1 MIIKPSTD
9 QPTSWQELA
18 QLCREQTQIHTRTV
32 APLLQEGV
40 HGWME
45 HQEDHSSPL
54 SGSNSVGTQK
64 SEIS

>member
-32 APLLQEGV
+32 APLLEEGE
-40 HGWME
+40 HGGME
-45 HQEDHSSPL
+45 QSGGPQL
-54 SGSNSVGTQK
+54 STQW
-64 SEIS
+64 E